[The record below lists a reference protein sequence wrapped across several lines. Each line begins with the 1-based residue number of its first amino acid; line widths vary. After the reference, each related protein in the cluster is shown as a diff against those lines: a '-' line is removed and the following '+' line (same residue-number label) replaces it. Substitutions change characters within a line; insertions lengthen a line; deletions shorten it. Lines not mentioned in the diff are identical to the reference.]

1 MSKVA
6 ELERQLAEAK
16 AEENKIQRAKEVEYK
31 AEKEAFVN
39 YTVKEFEELN
49 EALATFKKVTFE
61 KAEYLQNTMFDL
73 FKVEPTDSKSFSITN
88 EKKTR
93 KLTFS
98 KGEVFAFNET
108 AEAGIE
114 LLHEVLKNKFEKRN
128 KTMYQIIEKL
138 LSKTK
143 EGDYDPKM
151 LVKLRKFES
160 DINDPNFSKAL
171 DILNNAQEVNSTS
184 LYVRAYNKNESGK
197 WIDIT
202 LQFSAL

>member
-1 MSKVA
+1 MSTVE
-6 ELERQLAEAK
+6 ELRKQLAEA
-16 AEENKIQRAKEVEYK
+16 EAKENQAKRRQEAKYQ

-39 YTVKEFEELN
+39 DTVKDFEELN
-49 EALATFKKVTFE
+49 EALIEFKKETFDE
-61 KAEYLQNTMFDL
+61 AERLQKTMFDL
-73 FKVEPTDSKSFSITN
+73 FKVEQKDSKSFSITN
-88 EKKTR
+88 ENKTR

-128 KTMYQIIEKL
+128 KTMYKIIEKL

-151 LVKLRKFES
+151 LVKLRKFEE

-184 LYVRAYNKNESGK
+184 KYVRAYNKNENGK
-197 WIDIT
+197 WVDIT

>member
-49 EALATFKKVTFE
+49 EALTTFKKVTFE